1 MSTDGLAEFLAARL
15 DAAITC
21 ARSLH
26 LPRTGWLWWLLPVG
40 LYLLFAWLLLHEM
53 ATVSCMACNFPGG

>member
-1 MSTDGLAEFLAARL
+1 MSLQ
-15 DAAITC
+15 
-21 ARSLH
+21 